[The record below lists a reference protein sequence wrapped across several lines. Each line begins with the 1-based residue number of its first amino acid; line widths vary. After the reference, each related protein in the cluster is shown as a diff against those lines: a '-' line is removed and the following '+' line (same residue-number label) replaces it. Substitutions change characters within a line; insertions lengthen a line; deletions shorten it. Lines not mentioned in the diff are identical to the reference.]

1 MATLNISLTPELVN
15 LINGKVES
23 GMYHSA
29 SEVVREG
36 LRLLREQD
44 EIRRIRLEELRRE
57 VAIGTEQIERGEG
70 TIFESGQAFMDHI
83 EKEGLRILAERK
95 RS

>member
-1 MATLNISLTPELVN
+1 MATLNVSLTPELAELVRE
-15 LINGKVES
+15 KVDS

-44 EIRRIRLEELRRE
+44 EIHRARLYELRNEIE
-57 VAIGTEQIERGEG
+57 VGTAQLDRGEV
-70 TIFESGQAFMDHI
+70 TVYPSGR
-83 EKEGLRILAERK
+83 ELAAKIRAAG
-95 RS
+95 RNRARDSGRD